1 MQKCNSHYSLNILH
15 IYVFIFWNECTKLI
29 TFWYDVVVMAT
40 TTRGWW
46 TNTWVRMEQTTIRQH
61 WCSKHRSC
69 FRYTFYSLSHRI
81 CHSLRFNYN
90 NDCRKRYYLRL
101 FACSECMS
109 RNRKYGL
116 LSLSQYSVPQYQK
129 GQTCR
134 LSVTVFKKI

>member
-109 RNRKYGL
+109 RNRKYGF
-116 LSLSQYSVPQYQK
+116 LSLSIQCTTISKWTNVSTFGY
-129 GQTCR
+129 R
-134 LSVTVFKKI
+134 I